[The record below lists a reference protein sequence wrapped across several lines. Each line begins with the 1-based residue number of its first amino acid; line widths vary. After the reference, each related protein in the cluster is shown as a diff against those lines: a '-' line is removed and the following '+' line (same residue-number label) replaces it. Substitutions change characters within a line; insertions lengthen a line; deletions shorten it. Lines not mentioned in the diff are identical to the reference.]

1 MTEIFKIAIE
11 NYNNNKYEEAIVN
24 FKDVIQNSKSNDEKY
39 ISCLRIHDTN
49 VKLQKESFF
58 YLIESYKYDNKRIE
72 GLFKLITHYNVTGY
86 PQISY
91 SFYLLIKD
99 YFENEFID
107 DYENILKLADKNYP
121 IIGYDFYFKIFNK
134 EKLLS
139 EYIYKDSV
147 RTMNNNKYYNIAE
160 NYIGNK
166 KYMMLYSTINYEIV
180 TSISDSTLFF
190 IK

>member
-1 MTEIFKIAIE
+1 MEIIMLPE
-11 NYNNNKYEEAIVN
+11 N
-24 FKDVIQNSKSNDEKY
+24 
-39 ISCLRIHDTN
+39 
-49 VKLQKESFF
+49 
-58 YLIESYKYDNKRIE
+58 
-72 GLFKLITHYNVTGY
+72 
-86 PQISY
+86 
-91 SFYLLIKD
+91 
-99 YFENEFID
+99 
-107 DYENILKLADKNYP
+107 YENILKLADKNYP